1 VLLVNLAPHF
11 LAFVRIL
18 SLPERFSLAFQLNR
32 AVESM
37 RLGILAFQFVFNP
50 HTTLPL
56 SWAQNVRG
64 RRAVRVC
71 FDLELLFD
79 LRYLAGRD

>member
-11 LAFVRIL
+11 PAYVRIL
-18 SLPERFSLAFQLNR
+18 SLSERFSLAFLFDR

-37 RLGILAFQFVFNP
+37 RFTHLGVL
-50 HTTLPL
+50 
-56 SWAQNVRG
+56 VRLYPPYSFALELG
-64 RRAVRVC
+64 PDRQGTRAVRVC

-79 LRYLAGRD
+79 LRCLAGRD